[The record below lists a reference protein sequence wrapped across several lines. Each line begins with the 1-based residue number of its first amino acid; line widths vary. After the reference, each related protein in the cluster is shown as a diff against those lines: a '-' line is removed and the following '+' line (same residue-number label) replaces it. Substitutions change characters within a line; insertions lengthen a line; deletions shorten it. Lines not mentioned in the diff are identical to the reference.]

1 MNNRTFIDRM
11 AKKLGGDAD
20 ELQEQVDVL
29 VQTLLTL
36 VNAGNSIT
44 VKNFGVF
51 EQKQKAERKIYN
63 PSTKTFIVIPAK
75 QTVGFKMG
83 STLKEKVQ

>member
-29 VQTLLTL
+29 VQTLLSL

-51 EQKQKAERKIYN
+51 EQKHKAERKIYN
-63 PSTKTFIVIPAK
+63 PSTKTFNVIPAK